1 MRLKEAKK
9 PTDQDFSPPSSS
21 VLGHFLFSPQMVIAS
36 LLRKSDYLAFLS
48 GAVQHPNGFLFCLCI
63 AIRLRLPYRHL
74 FLSEK
79 LTKELLSMH
88 MHSLNW
94 LAILLAAISTMLLG
108 FLWYS
113 PLLFAKAWTREMGYD
128 PNDKS
133 KMDEMRR
140 NAGPAYAGSFVAGL
154 LSAVT
159 LALILHGMRAESV
172 HFGMMASFHIWLGF
186 VATVQFTGALFA
198 KQSMKLFA
206 INTGYQLV
214 CYLVMGAI
222 LVLWK

>member
-1 MRLKEAKK
+1 
-9 PTDQDFSPPSSS
+9 
-21 VLGHFLFSPQMVIAS
+21 
-36 LLRKSDYLAFLS
+36 
-48 GAVQHPNGFLFCLCI
+48 
-63 AIRLRLPYRHL
+63 
-74 FLSEK
+74 
-79 LTKELLSMH
+79 MH

-94 LAILLAAISTMLLG
+94 LAILVAAISTMVLG

-128 PNDKS
+128 PTDKER
-133 KMDEMRR
+133 MDEMRKS
-140 NAGPAYAGSFVAGL
+140 AGPAYAGSLVASL
-154 LSAVT
+154 ISAFT
-159 LALILHGMRAESV
+159 LALILHGMRAESL

-214 CYLVMGAI
+214 CFLAMGAI
-222 LVLWK
+222 LVLWR

>member
-1 MRLKEAKK
+1 
-9 PTDQDFSPPSSS
+9 
-21 VLGHFLFSPQMVIAS
+21 
-36 LLRKSDYLAFLS
+36 
-48 GAVQHPNGFLFCLCI
+48 
-63 AIRLRLPYRHL
+63 
-74 FLSEK
+74 
-79 LTKELLSMH
+79 MH

-94 LAILLAAISTMLLG
+94 LAILVAAVASSVLG

-128 PNDKS
+128 PNDKA
-133 KMDEMRR
+133 KMDEMRKS
-140 NAGPAYAGSFVAGL
+140 AGPAYAGSLVASL
-154 LSAVT
+154 LSAFT
-159 LALILHGMRAESV
+159 LALILHGMRAESL

-222 LVLWK
+222 LILWK

>member
-1 MRLKEAKK
+1 
-9 PTDQDFSPPSSS
+9 
-21 VLGHFLFSPQMVIAS
+21 
-36 LLRKSDYLAFLS
+36 
-48 GAVQHPNGFLFCLCI
+48 
-63 AIRLRLPYRHL
+63 
-74 FLSEK
+74 
-79 LTKELLSMH
+79 MH

-94 LAILLAAISTMLLG
+94 LAILVAAVASMILG

-113 PLLFAKAWTREMGYD
+113 PLLFAKAWAREMGYD
-128 PNDKS
+128 LNDKA
-133 KMDEMRR
+133 KMDEMRKS
-140 NAGPAYAGSFVAGL
+140 AGPAYAGSLAAGL
-154 LSAVT
+154 LSAFT
-159 LALILHGMRAESV
+159 LALILHGMRAESL

-198 KQSMKLFA
+198 KQSMKLLA